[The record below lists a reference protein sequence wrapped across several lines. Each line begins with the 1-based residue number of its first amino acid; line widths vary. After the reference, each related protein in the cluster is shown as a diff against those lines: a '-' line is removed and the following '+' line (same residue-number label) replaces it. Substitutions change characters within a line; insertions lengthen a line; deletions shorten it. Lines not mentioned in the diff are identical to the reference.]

1 MRSSAH
7 LVAAAAF
14 VLLVSAS
21 SVSANLSVEEEV
33 ALEARE
39 VEPGSGFAVVNQ
51 GEVRLVQGRRM
62 LLVEEPA
69 PVTIL
74 DEAPPAPLTTR
85 SRQPSQPF
93 PGAVWVPGHWS
104 FEAGDFFWIEGRHIA
119 PVAGHVFVPPRWV
132 FVDQQHLFFTGFFV
146 PFGVIVRSHFGRFFL
161 SGQPT
166 VVQRGTVPG
175 TAARRDRGP
184 YWPVGASGSPTTAF
198 RGARGRGPYWPVG
211 LGRPAPSP
219 RPAPTLRRR

>member
-14 VLLVSAS
+14 VLLMSTS
-21 SVSANLSVEEEV
+21 SVSANLSVEEEA
-33 ALEARE
+33 ALEARQ
-39 VEPGSGFAVVNQ
+39 VEPGSGFAVVNK

-62 LLVEEPA
+62 LLVDEPT
-69 PVTIL
+69 PVAVL

-93 PGAVWVPGHWS
+93 TGAIWVPGHWS
-104 FEAGDFFWIEGRHIA
+104 FDAGEFFWIDGRHIA
-119 PVAGHVFVPPRWV
+119 PVSGHVFVPPRWV

-146 PFGVIVRSHFGRFFL
+146 PFGVIVRNHFDRFFF

-166 VVQRGTVPG
+166 PVRRGPS
-175 TAARRDRGP
+175 TAAGRDRGP

-211 LGRPAPSP
+211 LGRPAP
-219 RPAPTLRRR
+219 RPTPTLRRR